1 MHLPFLD
8 ADALRSAL
16 DYPSAV
22 AALEAGYAGP
32 FNVPARL
39 QMDAGEG
46 RLWLMP
52 AASDDAL
59 GMKLVTQFDSNA
71 ARGIERIQGLYIY
84 LDAETGQ
91 PLALLDGRAITG
103 IRTAAVS
110 ALATRWMANA
120 GPATLAVFGTGVQA
134 GAHVVAMRALFDVR
148 DVMVCGASLEKSRA
162 FAEANGCRAAPR
174 EECSEASLICVC
186 TTSRTPVLD
195 GNRLRPGTHI
205 NAAGNSRPDSR
216 ELDSATV
223 VRARLAVDHREGALV
238 EAGDLLLPIA
248 QGEIDERH
256 IIADLPEIVRG
267 KKVRQS
273 PDDITLFK
281 SVGFALG
288 DLVLARLAYAKWSA
302 R

>member
-162 FAEANGCRAAPR
+162 FEGRPRGAARGVLGSQPDLRLHHLAHARPR
-174 EECSEASLICVC
+174 
-186 TTSRTPVLD
+186 RQP
-195 GNRLRPGTHI
+195 
-205 NAAGNSRPDSR
+205 AA
-216 ELDSATV
+216 
-223 VRARLAVDHREGALV
+223 ARDAYQRRRQLA
-238 EAGDLLLPIA
+238 
-248 QGEIDERH
+248 
-256 IIADLPEIVRG
+256 
-267 KKVRQS
+267 
-273 PDDITLFK
+273 
-281 SVGFALG
+281 
-288 DLVLARLAYAKWSA
+288 AR
-302 R
+302 